1 MNELMNYV
9 FFDLYRFSTRR
20 GLFCLWRV
28 REQLVGFGGLDAT
41 VATIDRAIAHY
52 QATRQ
57 LEGVY
62 DAASQAKHGPAAV
75 ELDRELTRA
84 LSAIDDALG
93 AAIKGLGLESP
104 RGKLADEVRSALFP
118 AGIGQVANLAF
129 VEKDAEV
136 RSMLERMDAEPELTQ
151 SLRQFAAMEIVDR
164 VAELHPRFS
173 EAVQVPKV
181 SFTEVRDARLAGQD
195 LLCQVVVELL
205 YRRKEEGVSPEQV
218 EVLNAALGEV
228 VAQNQAIRRLRRRRN
243 LPPDEELDDDEDG
256 IADGEAGVPPV
267 AQPLTPPKDG
277 EAGVA

>member
-1 MNELMNYV
+1 MNDLMNYV

-28 REQLVGFGGLDAT
+28 RERLVGFGGFDAT
-41 VATIDRAIAHY
+41 VATVDRAIAHHE
-52 QATRQ
+52 ATKR

-62 DAASQAKHGPAAV
+62 DAASRSRHGPEAM

-104 RGKLADEVRSALFP
+104 RGKRANEVRGALFP
-118 AGIGQVANLAF
+118 RGIGQVANLAF

-164 VAELHPRFS
+164 VAELHERFS
-173 EAVQVPKV
+173 EAVQVPRV
-181 SFTEVRDARLAGQD
+181 SFAEVRDARLAGQD
-195 LLCQVVVELL
+195 LLCRVAVELL
-205 YRRKEEGVSPEQV
+205 YHRGADGVTADEV

-243 LPPDEELDDDEDG
+243 LPPDEELDDDDG
-256 IADGEAGVPPV
+256 FADGEAGVPPV
-267 AQPLTPPKDG
+267 AQPLNPPKADD
-277 EAGVA
+277 ADVA